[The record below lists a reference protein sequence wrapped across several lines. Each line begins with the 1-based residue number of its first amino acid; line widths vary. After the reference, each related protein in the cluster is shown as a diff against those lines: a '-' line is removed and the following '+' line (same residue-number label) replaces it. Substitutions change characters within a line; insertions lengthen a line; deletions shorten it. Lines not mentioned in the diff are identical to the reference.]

1 MILLHAQQL
10 AKQLMNEHGLT
21 EQGWRFEYDTAKIRF
36 GVCRYGS
43 KMIGLSQPL
52 TLVNNEAEV
61 RDTILHE
68 IAHALTPG
76 HYHDAVWKAKCR
88 EIGCRDERCYTKDN
102 TVTIAGKYRAVCG
115 GCGETYERMKR
126 VRRGRRTACI
136 CQSKI
141 KNWSKKILLEY
152 KVAR

>member
-1 MILLHAQQL
+1 MNTLQAKKL
-10 AKQLMNEHGLT
+10 AIELMSEHGLLDLR
-21 EQGWRFEYDTAKIRF
+21 WSFEFDTAKTRF

-43 KMIGLSQPL
+43 KTIGLSQPL
-52 TLVNNEAEV
+52 TLINNEAEV
-61 RDTILHE
+61 RNTILHE

-76 HYHDAVWKAKCR
+76 HHHDAVWKAKCR
-88 EIGCRDERCYTKDN
+88 EIGCRDERCYTKEN

-126 VRRGRRTACI
+126 VRRGIRTACL
-136 CQSKI
+136 CQNKI
-141 KNWSKKILLEY
+141 KDWSKKKLLEY